1 MAIVYE
7 AIATTGTYTD
17 ASGQE
22 KKRWVK
28 CGVVMSTKSDGLALK
43 LEALPTV
50 FDGWIT
56 LAEPKEREE
65 KQEAPA
71 PKRRAAPPGDL
82 ADDIP
87 FLARDHGRGDLW

>member
-7 AIATTGTYTD
+7 AIATTGTYTGAD
-17 ASGQE
+17 GQE

-28 CGVVMSTKSDGLALK
+28 CGVVMTTKSGGLTLK

-56 LAEPKEREE
+56 LAEPKEKEDKTE
-65 KQEAPA
+65 PA
-71 PKRRAAPPGDL
+71 AKPAAKPPPAFD
-82 ADDIP
+82 DSDIP
-87 FLARDHGRGDLW
+87 FAPRDHARGDFW

>member
-7 AIATTGTYTD
+7 AIATTGTYTGAD
-17 ASGQE
+17 GQE

-28 CGVVMSTKSDGLALK
+28 CGVVMTTKSGGLTLK

-56 LAEPKEREE
+56 LAEPKERED

-71 PKRRAAPPGDL
+71 PKRRAAPPP
-82 ADDIP
+82 DDMDSIP
-87 FLARDHGRGDLW
+87 F

>member
-7 AIATTGTYTD
+7 AIAITGTYTD
-17 ASGQE
+17 KNGEE

-28 CGVVMSTKSDGLALK
+28 CGVVMSTKAGGLALK

-56 LAEPKEREE
+56 LAEPKETESD
-65 KQEAPA
+65 
-71 PKRRAAPPGDL
+71 APPAAKATRSTRPSL
-82 ADDIP
+82 TDDQIP
-87 FLARDHGRGDLW
+87 FAPRDNRGDFW

>member
-7 AIATTGTYTD
+7 AIAITGTYTD
-17 ASGQE
+17 KNGEE

-28 CGVVMSTKSDGLALK
+28 CGVVMSTKAGGLALK

-56 LAEPKEREE
+56 LAEPKEKESD
-65 KQEAPA
+65 
-71 PKRRAAPPGDL
+71 APPPAAKVTPRPSLTD
-82 ADDIP
+82 DDIP
-87 FLARDHGRGDLW
+87 FAPRDNRGDFW